1 MFNPNNKA
9 ASAALLLIDP
19 FIRPSKSNFKTK
31 KAKKQKQA
39 NMNTKDSIKTIWMS
53 AQRFLAR
60 REHSRK
66 ELLQK
71 LQAKEFP
78 NNEIETV
85 LYELAARG
93 WQDDRKFCEAFIRF
107 RVMKGQGPQ
116 KIIHEL
122 KTKAVDAAI
131 IAEEM
136 QMYDAQ
142 WLQLCE
148 NVARKKYGS
157 EKVNSIEDRAK
168 RYRFLSTRGFPSEI
182 VKQVLTLF

>member
-1 MFNPNNKA
+1 
-9 ASAALLLIDP
+9 
-19 FIRPSKSNFKTK
+19 
-31 KAKKQKQA
+31 
-39 NMNTKDSIKTIWMS
+39 MS
-53 AQRFLAR
+53 AQRLLAR

-71 LQAKEFP
+71 LQAKEYAE
-78 NNEIETV
+78 NDIETV
-85 LYELAARG
+85 LNELANRG

-107 RVMKGQGPQ
+107 RVLKGQGPQ

-122 KTKAVDAAI
+122 KNKGVATQI

-148 NVARKKYGS
+148 NVASKKYGS
-157 EKVNSIEDRAK
+157 VKITSIEDRAK
-168 RYRFLSTRGFPSEI
+168 RFRFLSTRGFPSEI
-182 VKQVLTLF
+182 VRQVLVLY